1 MTREISDTLLDTI
14 ASTGRAWPA
23 GCLDG
28 FCRFPDNKATDRGGI
43 V

>member
-14 ASTGRAWPA
+14 AGTGHAWRAGW
-23 GCLDG
+23 LDG
-28 FCRFPDNKATDRGGI
+28 FCHFPDNKATDRGGI